1 LTAWRQ
7 LDLLK
12 HPRRQRGTRPPPAP
26 EFRTH
31 CAIADALRVGIAPGW
46 IWTHF
51 PAGEKRDKGA
61 AARLKRMGLRPGF
74 PDFLLISPTGVHCWL
89 ELKRGRARLN
99 WAQDLFRTEML
110 ERGVPHAV
118 ARSFDE
124 AIRVLTAWGAIRLR
138 VAA

>member
-1 LTAWRQ
+1 MTPWRQ

-12 HPRRQRGTRPPPAP
+12 SRRQRGVKLPPAP

-51 PAGEKRDKGA
+51 PAGEKRDAGA
-61 AARLKRMGLRPGF
+61 AARLKRMGLKPGF
-74 PDFLLISPTGVHCWL
+74 PDFLLIAPTGVHCWL
-89 ELKRGRARLN
+89 ELKRGRARLTE
-99 WAQDLFRTEML
+99 AQDLFRTEML